1 MQVKSREGNGNLLQ
15 YSCPGNPMDR
25 GGGQSTQYMR
35 LKKVEH
41 SLATKQ
47 QQRANTNVLTTE
59 ARSLHQLTVLLQ
71 LGPQTPKHSI
81 SFSASLTSRGSFHH
95 QLGKFDG
102 ASFPEG

>member
-71 LGPQTPKHSI
+71 LYRSPNPKALDIFLSI
-81 SFSASLTSRGSFHH
+81 AH
-95 QLGKFDG
+95 QQRQLSPSVGQIRWRLL
-102 ASFPEG
+102 S